1 MRKYV
6 PIFMAI
12 LIIAGCATA
21 SGVRVMNRENLLRLS
36 IGMTKQ
42 EVLNTMGTKTFEI
55 YGDGVDTKINN
66 PYRSEIIPDEGKNL
80 EVLYYYTDVKQT
92 DGAVTDDELTPLV
105 LDQGKLIGWGW
116 SFLHDNVKKY
126 ELRMR

>member
-126 ELRMR
+126 ELWMR

>member
-1 MRKYV
+1 
-6 PIFMAI
+6 MAI